1 MVDASRMENVLTDA
15 PHPVGQTG
23 WGLFFIFL
31 IKKGKKRDDKDTKG
45 YERSKYSKDNHL
57 YLYSGKLYVNNSRV
71 YPVISF
77 TIAMSMEKIATA
89 FLRSSGFMKEVLRLP
104 AKTPMPWLMR
114 ETISTPAMEM
124 ISHCML

>member
-45 YERSKYSKDNHL
+45 YEKSKYCKDDHDHFIIRHRHHL
-57 YLYSGKLYVNNSRV
+57 LNSLINRD
-71 YPVISF
+71 
-77 TIAMSMEKIATA
+77 
-89 FLRSSGFMKEVLRLP
+89 
-104 AKTPMPWLMR
+104 
-114 ETISTPAMEM
+114 
-124 ISHCML
+124 